1 MTSLFGHPVVAVAL
15 GALLGVVLT
24 IVAERAASSV
34 TPGNPFRGLAIVIV
48 MTGVRLTGAVI
59 ALAAYSY
66 FAPAG
71 LVPFGFT
78 LGVSF
83 VAGLGIEALRI
94 SLRNATHMS
103 A

>member
-1 MTSLFGHPVVAVAL
+1 MVAVAL
-15 GALLGVVLT
+15 GALLGAVLT

-34 TPGNPFRGLAIVIV
+34 TPDNPFRGLAIVIT

-59 ALAAYSY
+59 ALAAYSH

-83 VAGLGIEALRI
+83 VVGLGVEALRI